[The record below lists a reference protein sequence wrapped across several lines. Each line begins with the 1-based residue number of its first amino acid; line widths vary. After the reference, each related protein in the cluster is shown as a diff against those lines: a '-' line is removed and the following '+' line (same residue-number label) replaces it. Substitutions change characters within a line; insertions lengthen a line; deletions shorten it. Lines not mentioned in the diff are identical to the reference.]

1 MNNGPLIS
9 VIIPIFNAEKYIK
22 KCLNS
27 ITKQSL
33 NQIEIICINDGSNDN
48 TLNILKKYLT
58 HGKLLQKSIFHLQKI
73 KLKKNL
79 DHITTILI

>member
-48 TLNILKKYLT
+48 TLNILKKYSS
-58 HGKLLQKSIFHLQKI
+58 KDNRI
-73 KLKKNL
+73 KVISTENKG
-79 DHITTILI
+79 